1 VGKTNFTSAN
11 MKETRRKFSA
21 AFKAKVA
28 IEALQERKT
37 MAELCKEF
45 DVHANLIKR
54 WKQEFVS
61 RSSEIFESKASTNDF
76 EAEREKLY
84 AKIGKLEVEKEWLK
98 KISGKAGI

>member
-1 VGKTNFTSAN
+1 
-11 MKETRRKFSA
+11 MKETRRSFSA

-37 MAELCKEF
+37 MAELTQQF
-45 DVHANLIKR
+45 GIHPNMIKR

-61 RSSEIFESKASTNDF
+61 RSSEIFETKAASNDF

-98 KISGKAGI
+98 KNLGRVGA